1 MKVHLLYSGDTWLS
15 KSSLLLLAVCSTKF
29 VAISLAT
36 EHAKGGEETLI
47 DYDLR
52 MLERYGQTYGKDS
65 NYLVCETDMDTL
77 D

>member
-15 KSSLLLLAVCSTKF
+15 KFSLELLAVCSSKS

-36 EHAKGGEETLI
+36 EHAKGGDEPLT
-47 DYDLR
+47 DYDLS
-52 MLERYGQTYGKDS
+52 MLERYSQTYDKDN
-65 NYLVCETDMDTL
+65 NYLVCETDIDTL

>member
-1 MKVHLLYSGDTWLS
+1 MKVYLLYSGDTWVS
-15 KSSLLLLAVCSTKF
+15 KSSLVLLAVCSTKS

-36 EHAKGGEETLI
+36 EHSKDVEEPLT
-47 DYDLR
+47 DYDLS
-52 MLERYGQTYGKDS
+52 MLERYGQTYDKDS

>member
-15 KSSLLLLAVCSTKF
+15 KSSLVLLAVCATKP

-36 EHAKGGEETLI
+36 EHAKSGEEPLT
-47 DYDLR
+47 DYDLS
-52 MLERYGQTYGKDS
+52 MLERYGQTYDKDS